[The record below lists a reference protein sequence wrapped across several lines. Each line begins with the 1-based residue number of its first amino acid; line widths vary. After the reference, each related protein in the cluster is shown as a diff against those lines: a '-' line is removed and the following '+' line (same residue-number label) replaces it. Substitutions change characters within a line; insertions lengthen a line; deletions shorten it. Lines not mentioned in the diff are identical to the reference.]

1 MSRGVHVPSLW
12 LCIRLTAKK
21 DWWWALKLI
30 ASAIVIVNTLA
41 YRPNST
47 PWVWGT
53 TVLWEG
59 KSTANALF
67 GSVYQI
73 MPKLCPKAAFKSKKQ
88 PLEQWMP
95 RGWLCWVWETTMG
108 SPTAVRCS
116 IPPAGP
122 RILGGLQHHACP
134 LQNSE
139 HFAVSSRTAA
149 AKRKPCKLMDNSN
162 IKAIGIFSPS
172 FPKCCP

>member
-41 YRPNST
+41 YKPNST
-47 PWVWGT
+47 PRVWGT

-108 SPTAVRCS
+108 SPTAARCS

-122 RILGGLQHHACP
+122 RILGGPAAPRLPSAKQRALCSILPH
-134 LQNSE
+134 
-139 HFAVSSRTAA
+139 SSGQKET
-149 AKRKPCKLMDNSN
+149 MQTD
-162 IKAIGIFSPS
+162 G
-172 FPKCCP
+172 